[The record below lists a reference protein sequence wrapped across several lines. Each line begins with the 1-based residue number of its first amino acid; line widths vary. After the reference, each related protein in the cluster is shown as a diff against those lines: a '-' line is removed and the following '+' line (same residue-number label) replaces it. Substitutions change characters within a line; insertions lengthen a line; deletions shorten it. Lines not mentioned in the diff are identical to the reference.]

1 MQTTF
6 RRSTSRLLVLALV
19 LALAGALAACGEEST
34 VAEQTQ
40 EPQSQETQS
49 QAEGNAMDRAFV
61 AAMIPHH
68 ESAVEM
74 AEMARE
80 QGESAFVRDLAR
92 DIVRTQN
99 EEISTMREIDQRL
112 AEQGVER
119 GMMDMADHEMGM
131 DMDEAAMAE
140 LREADP
146 FDRAFIDEMVPH
158 HQGAIRMARMQL
170 DMGQNPELQEL
181 SQEIIDAQA
190 REIEAMN
197 REREERFGAPS
208 PSGGVP
214 SEGEQPAGED
224 HSGMDMG

>member
-6 RRSTSRLLVLALV
+6 RRSTSRLLVLALA
-19 LALAGALAACGEEST
+19 LALAGVLAACGEEAT
-34 VAEQTQ
+34 VAEQPQ
-40 EPQSQETQS
+40 EPQGQEAQR

-61 AAMIPHH
+61 AEMIPHH
-68 ESAVEM
+68 RSAVEM
-74 AEMARE
+74 AEMALE

-99 EEISTMREIDQRL
+99 EEISTMRAIDRRL

-119 GMMDMADHEMGM
+119 GTMDMAEHERGM

-146 FDRAFIDEMVPH
+146 FDRAFVDEMVPH

-170 DMGQNPELQEL
+170 DMGQDPELKQL
-181 SQEIIDAQA
+181 AQEIVDAQA

-197 REREERFGAPS
+197 REREERFGTPS
-208 PSGGVP
+208 PAGGVP
-214 SEGEQPAGED
+214 PAGEEPAGED
-224 HSGMDMG
+224 HGGSHSG